1 MADRSFS
8 DLSLAA
14 LYDALNPWGRSD
26 DFYLDLVL
34 SARSVLDVGC
44 GTGRLLGRALEAGH
58 EGRLCG
64 LDPAAAMLVQA
75 RRRARTDAEDSGGA
89 PVEWVLGDLAATHWE
104 REFDLVVMTG
114 HAFQVLLGDEELRGA
129 LAAIRQAL
137 SDDGRFVFETRNPA
151 ARAWERW
158 TPEHVREVTD
168 AHGDVV
174 RVWHEVETPEAGDR
188 VTFTETFDHPGW
200 EQPRVSSSTLRFL
213 GPDALD
219 GFLTEAGFA
228 VAERFGDWGRGPLT
242 PTAPEIITVA
252 RPTGHGLLSPSRS
265 RPQAPPAPDPG

>member
-14 LYDALNPWGRSD
+14 LYDTLNPWGPGD

-44 GTGRLLGRALEAGH
+44 GTGQLLGRARESGH
-58 EGRLCG
+58 AGRLCG

-75 RRRARTDAEDSGGA
+75 RRRAS
-89 PVEWVLGDLAATHWE
+89 VEWVLGDLTTTRWE

-114 HAFQVLLGDEELRGA
+114 HVFQLLLTDGQLRDA
-129 LAAIRQAL
+129 LAAVRRAL
-137 SDDGRFVFETRNPA
+137 DDGGRFVFETRNPA
-151 ARAWERW
+151 ARAWRSW
-158 TPEHVREVTD
+158 TPERVREATD
-168 AHGDVV
+168 PHGEVV
-174 RVWHEVETPEAGDR
+174 RVRHDVETPVAGNR
-188 VTFTETFDHPGW
+188 VTFTETFDHPDW
-200 EQPRVSSSTLRFL
+200 ERPRVSRSTLRFT
-213 GPDALD
+213 GPEILD

-228 VAERFGDWGRGPLT
+228 VHERFGDWGRGPLT

-252 RPTGHGLLSPSRS
+252 RPQ
-265 RPQAPPAPDPG
+265 RP

>member
-8 DLSLAA
+8 DVSLAA
-14 LYDALNPWGRSD
+14 LYDALNPWGPSD
-26 DFYLDLVL
+26 DFYLGLVM

-44 GTGRLLGRALEAGH
+44 GTGRLLGRAREAGH

-75 RRRARTDAEDSGGA
+75 RRRIDA
-89 PVEWVLGDLAATHWE
+89 EWVLGYLASARWE

-114 HAFQVLLGDEELRGA
+114 HAFQVLVGDEELRSS
-129 LAAIRQAL
+129 LAAVREAL

-151 ARAWERW
+151 ARAWESW
-158 TPEHVREVTD
+158 TPERVREVSD

-174 RVWHEVETPEAGDR
+174 RVWHEVETPVLGNH
-188 VTFTETFDHPGW
+188 VTFTETFEHPGW
-200 EQPRVSSSTLRFL
+200 ERPRVSRSTLRFL
-213 GPDALD
+213 GADALA
-219 GFLTEAGFA
+219 GFLGDAGLA
-228 VAERFGDWGRGPLT
+228 VHEQFGDWGRGPLS

-252 RPTGHGLLSPSRS
+252 GPRPT
-265 RPQAPPAPDPG
+265 